1 MTSPFK
7 PLKYTRMLV
16 TRNLKKNVFFLK
28 MLAFR
33 AQKELGAQIFVVW
46 RYVLGLLGFGVYY
59 MLPDQKTNAIDSILR
74 SS

>member
-1 MTSPFK
+1 MTPYF
-7 PLKYTRMLV
+7 
-16 TRNLKKNVFFLK
+16 K